1 MTFLTFI
8 ISFFH
13 YTIKRLPLC
22 VLFFTSIITAQEI
35 QTTRISKTPLEA
47 DRFIGVDDFDH
58 IYYIHNAVF
67 YKKGPENTLLYTNLQ
82 LGTIGDID
90 ILNPL
95 EITVFYPDFNTVIK
109 LDNTLNEIIKIDFNQ
124 LQQFRTVQYTTT
136 ANDKNLWIFN
146 TDLQQ
151 LELFNY
157 QTREITPINQP
168 LNQEVITQKSDYNF
182 CRLLTRKTLL
192 TYNIY
197 GSLLSV
203 TPAEG
208 YETFSQ
214 SGNHTIL
221 KKQHRLFYRKEGS
234 SRIMSLKI
242 SDIHVK
248 DFYIT
253 ANNLYI
259 YDGKNVHHYQLNF
272 SKKE

>member
-8 ISFFH
+8 IPYFQ
-13 YTIKRLPLC
+13 YKTTWLPLC
-22 VLFFTSIITAQEI
+22 LLFCISVTKAQEI
-35 QTTRISKTPLEA
+35 RTTRIAKMPLEA
-47 DRFIGVDDFDH
+47 DRFIGVDDFNH
-58 IYYIHNAVF
+58 IYYTHNAVF
-67 YKKGPENTLLYTNLQ
+67 YKKGSENTLLYTNLQ

-109 LDNTLNEIIKIDFNQ
+109 LDNTLNEIIKLDFNQ

-157 QTREITPINQP
+157 QTREIIPINQP
-168 LNQEVITQKSDYNF
+168 IDQEIITQKSDYNF
-182 CRLLTRKTLL
+182 CRLLTKTALL

-208 YETFSQ
+208 YQTFSQ

-221 KKQHRLFYRKEGS
+221 KKQNRLFYRKEGS
-234 SRIMSLKI
+234 NRITPLEI